1 MIKFLRFTIF
11 SIIGFIIILS
21 IAPFFFDKSFIYN
34 NFEKFVNEKIQ
45 QKISFDKDIGL
56 TFFPRPSLIL
66 NNVVFD
72 DKFAGINS
80 KINRIKII
88 STWSSIINFEPKIDI
103 LEFLDPL
110 LTFSDN
116 KVSSNSDYSKVLI
129 GNEINSK
136 IEKLSLYRKNFNE
149 IKINNGIIN
158 FKNNDTVHKLKSV
171 NFNIINASISK
182 SSGSLFYEDYEV
194 DLDFKITTNDL
205 KNFDLELIKTFN
217 NKNKIFTSG
226 IITLDNESLSF
237 VGKSSSKLIKFNELI
252 KSSLINFHFFNP
264 KQVYLVKNSFKKK
277 NFFLDTAIEK
287 IEFKKISFDK
297 TTFQINSNTM

>member
-1 MIKFLRFTIF
+1 MKISIKYLQNALKCKEI
-11 SIIGFIIILS
+11 SSNSQISL
-21 IAPFFFDKSFIYN
+21 K
-34 NFEKFVNEKIQ
+34 NEKIQ

-103 LEFLDPL
+103 LEFFDPL

-158 FKNNDTVHKLKSV
+158 LLNCRYPRQN
-171 NFNIINASISK
+171 
-182 SSGSLFYEDYEV
+182 Y
-194 DLDFKITTNDL
+194 
-205 KNFDLELIKTFN
+205 
-217 NKNKIFTSG
+217 
-226 IITLDNESLSF
+226 
-237 VGKSSSKLIKFNELI
+237 
-252 KSSLINFHFFNP
+252 
-264 KQVYLVKNSFKKK
+264 
-277 NFFLDTAIEK
+277 
-287 IEFKKISFDK
+287 
-297 TTFQINSNTM
+297 

>member
-103 LEFLDPL
+103 LEFFDPL

-116 KVSSNSDYSKVLI
+116 KVSSNSDNQLVEYL
-129 GNEINSK
+129 
-136 IEKLSLYRKNFNE
+136 NFLQDDV
-149 IKINNGIIN
+149 
-158 FKNNDTVHKLKSV
+158 FTTPVSV
-171 NFNIINASISK
+171 KDGRYVTPKAYGWGLEMKKEFFESHIYPTGSIWK
-182 SSGSLFYEDYEV
+182 DRVESGS
-194 DLDFKITTNDL
+194 IT
-205 KNFDLELIKTFN
+205 
-217 NKNKIFTSG
+217 FT
-226 IITLDNESLSF
+226 
-237 VGKSSSKLIKFNELI
+237 
-252 KSSLINFHFFNP
+252 
-264 KQVYLVKNSFKKK
+264 
-277 NFFLDTAIEK
+277 A
-287 IEFKKISFDK
+287 
-297 TTFQINSNTM
+297 